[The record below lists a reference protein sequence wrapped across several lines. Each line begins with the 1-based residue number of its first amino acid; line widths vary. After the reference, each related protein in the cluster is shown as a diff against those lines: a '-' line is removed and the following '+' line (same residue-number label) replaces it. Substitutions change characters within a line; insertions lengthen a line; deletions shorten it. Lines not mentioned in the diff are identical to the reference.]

1 MPPLIQP
8 LRKTALLVAGVYLAL
23 GTAWV
28 LATNAAVAGL
38 TEQVPVARLALHN
51 YKEAFF
57 VVLTAVGLYFALAW
71 LLERQQRLEQDKRRI
86 EEMLQVAQRLEALGT
101 LSAVV
106 VHDFNNVLAIIKGV
120 TALAEMQKLNPE
132 KVAARLQ
139 EIEAATV
146 RATGIVQ
153 ELAMFMRDASP
164 QRDPLDVGA
173 LVREFEPMARRVLGK
188 GVAWQLD
195 IEENLPPVVA
205 SRSQVDQVLLNLVIN
220 ARDAM
225 AGRTDRRLRVEVA
238 ERRLRRHR
246 SLLHREP
253 VTGRFVAVS
262 VRDNGCGI
270 APEDLVRVFDA
281 FYTTKPAGQGTG
293 LGLASAFRVMQQH
306 GGWIEVDSKPG
317 RGTTF
322 RLFFPAA

>member
-28 LATNAAVAGL
+28 LATNAAVTGF
-38 TEQVPVARLALHN
+38 TDRVPEARLAMHN

-57 VVLTAVGLYFALAW
+57 VVLTGVGLYFALAW
-71 LLERQQRLEQDKRRI
+71 LMERQQRLEQDKRRI

-106 VHDFNNVLAIIKGV
+106 VHDFNNVLAVIKGV

-146 RATGIVQ
+146 RATAIVQ
-153 ELAMFMRDASP
+153 ELSMFMRDASP
-164 QRDPLDVGA
+164 QREPLDLGG
-173 LVREFEPMARRVLGK
+173 LVREFEPMARRVLGS

-195 IEENLPPVVA
+195 IEENLPPVVV
-205 SRSQVDQVLLNLVIN
+205 SRSQVDQVLLNLVVN

-225 AGRTDRRLRVEVA
+225 AALDNRRLRVEVA

-246 SLLHREP
+246 SLLHGEP
-253 VTGRFVAVS
+253 VTGRFVALS
-262 VRDNGCGI
+262 VRDNGHGI
-270 APEDLVRVFDA
+270 AEGDRVRIFDA
-281 FYTTKPAGQGTG
+281 FYTTKPPGEGTG

-317 RGTTF
+317 RGATF
-322 RLFFPAA
+322 RLYFPAA

>member
-1 MPPLIQP
+1 MPPLTRP
-8 LRKTALLVAGVYLAL
+8 LRKTALLVAVVYLAL
-23 GTAWV
+23 GTVWV
-28 LATNAAVAGL
+28 VATNAAVTSL
-38 TEQVPVARLALHN
+38 TEQVPVARMSLHN

-71 LLERQQRLEQDKRRI
+71 LLERQQRLEQEKRRI

-120 TALAEMQKLNPE
+120 TALADLQKLNPE

-164 QRDPLDVGA
+164 QREPLDLGG

-205 SRSQVDQVLLNLVIN
+205 CRSQVDQVLLNLVIN

-225 AGRTDRRLRVEVA
+225 AGRADRRLRVEVA

-262 VRDNGCGI
+262 VRDNGHGI
-270 APEDLVRVFDA
+270 AEGDLVRIFDA
-281 FYTTKPAGQGTG
+281 FYTTKPPGQGTG
-293 LGLASAFRVMQQH
+293 LGLASVFRVMQQH
-306 GGWIEVDSKPG
+306 GGWVEVDSKPG
-317 RGTTF
+317 RGSTF
-322 RLFFPAA
+322 RLYFPAA